1 MFLHDVKIGAKLFFA
16 FGFFIVLMVASSALS
31 LFSLNRANNGM
42 QDIIHNDYPT
52 TVKANQLIDNFQS
65 FVSTQQLMLL
75 DTDGKWQAETEKQ
88 LGEISSRVTVLLDDL
103 TKNLHDSESQKIL
116 AEIKD
121 IRQQFLDSRFR
132 ILEDVKKDDHSA
144 AITEMM
150 TKMVP
155 IQKAYKEKVLALI
168 AIQDAQMRHGSE
180 QVQSDF
186 STNRLLLIALAII
199 SIGVGTLLGWV
210 IVRAITRPLRE
221 AVTFA
226 EAIASGDL
234 TRTIHSDYRD
244 ETGILLRA
252 LMEMKTRLVDI
263 VQEVQ
268 FGSASISSA
277 AAQIVA
283 GNQDLAA
290 RTEEQASSVEQT
302 ASSMEQITATVKTTA
317 DHTTEATS
325 LSADAANVVKN
336 NGEMMK
342 QVTEKMRVINE
353 TSNRMSDI
361 INLIDAIAFQTN
373 ILALNAAVE
382 AARAGEHGRGFA
394 VVAGEVRQLAQKSA
408 ASANEIRQLIEN
420 STSQTRE
427 GMALV
432 EKASSLIN
440 GMVSNV
446 QEMDVIL
453 REIGQASREQTDGIS
468 QINSAIGLIDSTTQQ
483 NSSLVEESVAAAA
496 ALNEQ
501 ATHLRELVQVFRLRE
516 DGAMA

>member
-1 MFLHDVKIGAKLFFA
+1 M
-16 FGFFIVLMVASSALS
+16 
-31 LFSLNRANNGM
+31 
-42 QDIIHNDYPT
+42 
-52 TVKANQLIDNFQS
+52 
-65 FVSTQQLMLL
+65 
-75 DTDGKWQAETEKQ
+75 
-88 LGEISSRVTVLLDDL
+88 
-103 TKNLHDSESQKIL
+103 
-116 AEIKD
+116 
-121 IRQQFLDSRFR
+121 
-132 ILEDVKKDDHSA
+132 KKDDHSA

-155 IQKAYKEKVLALI
+155 IPKAYKEKVLALI

-302 ASSMEQITATVKTTA
+302 ASSMEQITATVKNTA

-325 LSADAANVVKN
+325 LSADAANVVQ
-336 NGEMMK
+336 K
-342 QVTEKMRVINE
+342 QWRDDE
-353 TSNRMSDI
+353 T
-361 INLIDAIAFQTN
+361 
-373 ILALNAAVE
+373 
-382 AARAGEHGRGFA
+382 GH
-394 VVAGEVRQLAQKSA
+394 
-408 ASANEIRQLIEN
+408 
-420 STSQTRE
+420 
-427 GMALV
+427 
-432 EKASSLIN
+432 
-440 GMVSNV
+440 
-446 QEMDVIL
+446 
-453 REIGQASREQTDGIS
+453 
-468 QINSAIGLIDSTTQQ
+468 
-483 NSSLVEESVAAAA
+483 
-496 ALNEQ
+496 
-501 ATHLRELVQVFRLRE
+501 RE
-516 DGAMA
+516 DACDQ

>member
-302 ASSMEQITATVKTTA
+302 ASSMEQITATVKNTA

-342 QVTEKMRVINE
+342 QV
-353 TSNRMSDI
+353 
-361 INLIDAIAFQTN
+361 
-373 ILALNAAVE
+373 
-382 AARAGEHGRGFA
+382 
-394 VVAGEVRQLAQKSA
+394 
-408 ASANEIRQLIEN
+408 
-420 STSQTRE
+420 
-427 GMALV
+427 
-432 EKASSLIN
+432 
-440 GMVSNV
+440 
-446 QEMDVIL
+446 
-453 REIGQASREQTDGIS
+453 
-468 QINSAIGLIDSTTQQ
+468 
-483 NSSLVEESVAAAA
+483 
-496 ALNEQ
+496 
-501 ATHLRELVQVFRLRE
+501 
-516 DGAMA
+516 